1 MTITT
6 FDRASLEEAL
16 LDGLPALVAE
26 VRDGLAE
33 HWPDYAAFLD
43 ADRDAV
49 VKPAALFVHRLLDMS
64 IANLN
69 SPDRTTVDRALD
81 LADETVR
88 RVFEEIGRRQ
98 LQEGN
103 DLTRLLTAFQLGARV
118 AWRHVAA
125 TALQLDF
132 APDNL
137 AALADSVF
145 VFVNQ
150 LSFSAANGYLQE
162 QIDDAI
168 ARERRREELANL
180 LLSGRAG
187 SEAIQTA
194 ASQAAWRIPATAAVV
209 IYRDG
214 EDEPPSTLVARL
226 EPGALP
232 IRRNGVLIGA
242 IVPEPSGPGRR
253 LQLSRDLAGRGAVIG
268 NSVAPEQLPRSLEI
282 ARIAVRLRRTGVLT
296 DDPVFADEHL
306 DALIVWRDE
315 SLVAA
320 LREEMLAPLAGQTV
334 AARER
339 LAETLASWLR
349 HFGDRQA
356 IAHELSIHPQTVRYR
371 MARLRALYGDRLDDP
386 ESRARLFLALEWPGP

>member
-1 MTITT
+1 MTALT
-6 FDRASLEEAL
+6 FDRTRLEQAL
-16 LDGLPALVAE
+16 LDGLPDLVAE
-26 VRDGLAE
+26 VRNGLAE

-43 ADRDAV
+43 ANRDAV

-69 SPDRTTVDRALD
+69 SPDRTTLDR
-81 LADETVR
+81 ADETVR
-88 RVFEEIGRRQ
+88 RVFEQIGRRQ

-125 TALQLDF
+125 TALRLDF

-162 QIDDAI
+162 QIDDAM

-180 LLSGRAG
+180 LLSGRA
-187 SEAIQTA
+187 STDAIQTA
-194 ASQAAWRIPATAAVV
+194 AVQAAWRMPDTAAVV
-209 IYRDG
+209 IYSDTDH
-214 EDEPPSTLVARL
+214 ESASTLVARL

-232 IRRNGVLIGA
+232 IRRNGVVVGA
-242 IVPEPSGPGRR
+242 IVPAPSGPGRR
-253 LQLSRDLAGRGAVIG
+253 LQLSRELAGLGAVIG
-268 NSVAPEQLPRSLEI
+268 NSVAPAQLPRSLEI
-282 ARIAVRLRRTGVLT
+282 ARIAARLRKTGVLT

-320 LREEMLAPLAGQTV
+320 LRDEMLAPLEGETA

-371 MARLRALYGDRLDDP
+371 MARLRALYGERLDDP

>member
-1 MTITT
+1 MTIAT
-6 FDRASLEEAL
+6 FDRAGLERAL
-16 LDGLPALVAE
+16 LDGLPGLLAE
-26 VRDGLAE
+26 VQDRLAE

-43 ADRDAV
+43 TDRDAV
-49 VKPAALFVHRLLDMS
+49 LGPAELFVHRLLDMS
-64 IANLN
+64 LSNLSN
-69 SPDRTTVDRALD
+69 PDQTTLER
-81 LADETVR
+81 ADETVR

-125 TALQLDF
+125 TALRLEF

-162 QIDDAI
+162 QIDDAM

-187 SEAIQTA
+187 TEAIRTA
-194 ASQAAWRIPATAAVV
+194 ASQAAWRIPETAAVV
-209 IYRDG
+209 IYGDDHNATG
-214 EDEPPSTLVARL
+214 TLVPRL

-232 IRRNGVLIGA
+232 IRRNGLVVGA
-242 IVPEPSGPGRR
+242 IIPEPTGPGRR
-253 LQLSRDLAGRGAVIG
+253 LQLTRELTGLGAVVG
-268 NSVAPEQLPRSLEI
+268 NSVALAQLPRSLEI
-282 ARIAVRLRRTGVLT
+282 ARIAVRLRNTGVLT

-315 SLVAA
+315 ALVAA
-320 LREEMLAPLAGQTV
+320 LRDEMLAPLNGETP

-356 IAHELSIHPQTVRYR
+356 IAQELSIHPQTVRYR
-371 MARLRALYGDRLDDP
+371 MARLRTLYGDRLDDP
-386 ESRARLFLALEWPGP
+386 DSRARLFLALEWPGP

>member
-1 MTITT
+1 MTIAT
-6 FDRASLEEAL
+6 FDRAGLEKAL
-16 LDGLPALVAE
+16 LDDLPDLLAE
-26 VRDGLAE
+26 VRDRLVE

-43 ADRDAV
+43 TDRDAV
-49 VKPAALFVHRLLDMS
+49 LGPAELFVHRLLDMS
-64 IANLN
+64 LANLRN
-69 SPDRTTVDRALD
+69 PDQTTFERAD
-81 LADETVR
+81 TPVR
-88 RVFEEIGRRQ
+88 AVFEEIGRTQ
-98 LQEGN
+98 LREGN

-132 APDNL
+132 APDHL

-162 QIDDAI
+162 QIDDAV

-180 LLSGRAG
+180 LLAG
-187 SEAIQTA
+187 SATSEALRIA
-194 ASQAAWRIPATAAVV
+194 ALQAAWRVPETAAVV
-209 IYRDG
+209 IYSGDHHAAT
-214 EDEPPSTLVARL
+214 TLVARL

-232 IRRNGVLIGA
+232 IRRNGLVVGA

-253 LQLSRDLAGRGAVIG
+253 LQLSRELAGMGAVVG
-268 NSVAPEQLPRSLEI
+268 NAVTLAQLPRSLEI
-282 ARIAVRLRRTGVLT
+282 ARIAARLRSTGVLS

-315 SLVAA
+315 ALVAA
-320 LREEMLAPLAGQTV
+320 LRDEMLAPLAGETD

-371 MARLRALYGDRLDDP
+371 MARLRTLYGDRLEDP
-386 ESRARLFLALEWPGP
+386 DSRARLFLALEWPGP

>member
-1 MTITT
+1 MTALT
-6 FDRASLEEAL
+6 FDRTRLEQAL
-16 LDGLPALVAE
+16 LDGLPDLVAE
-26 VRDGLAE
+26 VRNGLAE

-43 ADRDAV
+43 ANRDAV

-64 IANLN
+64 ITNLN
-69 SPDRTTVDRALD
+69 SPDRTTLDR
-81 LADETVR
+81 ADETVR
-88 RVFEEIGRRQ
+88 RVFEQIGRRQ

-125 TALQLDF
+125 TALRLNF

-162 QIDDAI
+162 QIDDAM

-180 LLSGRAG
+180 LLSSRA
-187 SEAIQTA
+187 STEAIRTA
-194 ASQAAWRIPATAAVV
+194 ALQAAWRIPETAAVI
-209 IYRDG
+209 IYSDTDH
-214 EDEPPSTLVARL
+214 ESASTLVARL

-232 IRRNGVLIGA
+232 IRRNGVVVGA
-242 IVPEPSGPGRR
+242 IVPAPSGPGRR
-253 LQLSRDLAGRGAVIG
+253 LQLSRELAGLGAVVG
-268 NSVAPEQLPRSLEI
+268 NSVAPAQLPRSLEI
-282 ARIAVRLRRTGVLT
+282 ARIAARLRKTGVLT

-320 LREEMLAPLAGQTV
+320 LRDEMLAPLGDETA

-371 MARLRALYGDRLDDP
+371 MARLRALYGERLDDP

>member
-1 MTITT
+1 MTVAT
-6 FDRASLEEAL
+6 FDRARLEEAL
-16 LDGLPALVAE
+16 LEGLPALLSE
-26 VRDGLAE
+26 VRDRLAE

-43 ADRDAV
+43 SDRDAV

-64 IANLN
+64 LADL
-69 SPDRTTVDRALD
+69 SQPDGPMLD
-81 LADETVR
+81 PADETIR
-88 RVFEEIGRRQ
+88 LVFEQIGRRQ

-118 AWRHVAA
+118 AWRHVAS
-125 TALQLDF
+125 TALRLDF

-162 QIDDAI
+162 QIDDAM
-168 ARERRREELANL
+168 ARERRREDLANL

-187 SEAIQTA
+187 MEAVRTSA
-194 ASQAAWRIPATAAVV
+194 LQAAWRIPETAAVV
-209 IYRDG
+209 IFSDG
-214 EDEPPSTLVARL
+214 EHELSRTLVGRL

-232 IRRNGVLIGA
+232 IRRNGVVVGA

-253 LQLSRDLAGRGAVIG
+253 LQLSRELAGMGAVVG
-268 NSVAPEQLPRSLEI
+268 NPVPLAELPRSLEI
-282 ARIAVRLRRTGVLT
+282 ARIAARLRKTGVLAG
-296 DDPVFADEHL
+296 DPVYADEHL

-320 LREEMLAPLAGQTV
+320 LRQEMLAPLQGQTE
-334 AARER
+334 AARDR

-356 IAHELSIHPQTVRYR
+356 IAEELRIHPQTVRYR

-386 ESRARLFLALEWPGP
+386 ESRARLFLALEWPAP

>member
-1 MTITT
+1 MTIAT
-6 FDRASLEEAL
+6 FDRAGLEKAL
-16 LDGLPALVAE
+16 LDDLPDLLDE
-26 VRDGLAE
+26 VRDRLVE

-43 ADRDAV
+43 TERDAV
-49 VKPAALFVHRLLDMS
+49 LGPAELFVHRLLDMS
-64 IANLN
+64 LANLRD
-69 SPDRTTVDRALD
+69 PEQTPFDRAD
-81 LADETVR
+81 AAVR
-88 RVFEEIGRRQ
+88 AVFEEIGRTQ
-98 LQEGN
+98 LREGN

-125 TALQLDF
+125 TALRLDF
-132 APDNL
+132 APDHL

-162 QIDDAI
+162 QIDDAV

-180 LLSGRAG
+180 LLAG
-187 SEAIQTA
+187 SATSEAIRIA
-194 ASQAAWRIPATAAVV
+194 AAQAAWRIPDTAAVV
-209 IYRDG
+209 IYSGDHHAAT
-214 EDEPPSTLVARL
+214 TLVGRL

-232 IRRNGVLIGA
+232 IRRNGLVVGA

-253 LQLSRDLAGRGAVIG
+253 LQLSRELAGMGAVVG
-268 NSVAPEQLPRSLEI
+268 NAVTLAQLPRSLEI
-282 ARIAVRLRRTGVLT
+282 ARIAVRLRSTGVLS

-315 SLVAA
+315 ALVAA
-320 LREEMLAPLAGQTV
+320 LRAEMLAPLEGETD

-371 MARLRALYGDRLDDP
+371 MARLRTLYGDRLDDP
-386 ESRARLFLALEWPGP
+386 DSRARLFLALEWPGP

>member
-1 MTITT
+1 MSVEP
-6 FDRASLEEAL
+6 FERGRLEEAL
-16 LDGLPALVAE
+16 LKGLPDLLAE
-26 VRDGLAE
+26 VRDRLVE

-43 ADRDAV
+43 TDRDAV
-49 VKPAALFVHRLLDMS
+49 LGPAELFVHRLLDMS

-69 SPDRTTVDRALD
+69 SPDETTFDRG
-81 LADETVR
+81 DETVR

-125 TALQLDF
+125 TALRLDF
-132 APDNL
+132 APVHL

-162 QIDDAI
+162 QIDDAM

-180 LLSGRAG
+180 LLSGRA
-187 SEAIQTA
+187 STEAIRTA
-194 ASQAAWRIPATAAVV
+194 AQQAAWRIPETAAVV
-209 IYRDG
+209 IYSDG
-214 EDEPPSTLVARL
+214 DQLPSGTLIPRL

-232 IRRNGVLIGA
+232 IRRNGVVVGA
-242 IVPEPSGPGRR
+242 IVPEPAGPGRR
-253 LQLSRDLAGRGAVIG
+253 LQLGRELAGMAAVVG
-268 NSVAPEQLPRSLEI
+268 NSVAVAQLPRSLEI
-282 ARIAVRLRRTGVLT
+282 ARIAVRLRRTGVLS

-315 SLVAA
+315 ALVAA
-320 LREEMLAPLAGQTV
+320 LRDEMLAPLEGETA

-356 IAHELSIHPQTVRYR
+356 IANELSIHPQTVRYR
-371 MARLRALYGDRLDDP
+371 MSRLKALYGERLDDP

>member
-1 MTITT
+1 MTVAT
-6 FDRASLEEAL
+6 FDRARLEEAL
-16 LDGLPALVAE
+16 LAGLPGLLSE
-26 VRDGLAE
+26 VRDRLAE

-43 ADRDAV
+43 SDRDAV

-64 IANLN
+64 LADL
-69 SPDRTTVDRALD
+69 SQPDGPMLD
-81 LADETVR
+81 HADETIR
-88 RVFEEIGRRQ
+88 LVFEQIGRRQ

-118 AWRHVAA
+118 AWRHVAS
-125 TALQLDF
+125 TALRLDF

-162 QIDDAI
+162 QIDDAM

-187 SEAIQTA
+187 IEAIRTS
-194 ASQAAWRIPATAAVV
+194 ASQAAWRIPEAAAVV
-209 IYRDG
+209 IFGDG
-214 EDEPPSTLVARL
+214 EHELSRTLVGRL

-232 IRRNGVLIGA
+232 IRRNGVVVGA

-253 LQLSRDLAGRGAVIG
+253 LQLSRELAGLAAVVG
-268 NSVAPEQLPRSLEI
+268 NSVPLAELPRSLEI
-282 ARIAVRLRRTGVLT
+282 ARIAARLRKTGVLAG
-296 DDPVFADEHL
+296 DPVYADEHL

-320 LREEMLAPLAGQTV
+320 LRQEMLAPLAGQTE
-334 AARER
+334 AARDR

-356 IAHELSIHPQTVRYR
+356 IAEELRIHPQTVRYR

-386 ESRARLFLALEWPGP
+386 ESRARLFLALEWPAP

>member
-1 MTITT
+1 MTIAT
-6 FDRASLEEAL
+6 FDRARLEDAL

-26 VRDGLAE
+26 VRDRLAE

-43 ADRDAV
+43 TDRDAV
-49 VKPAALFVHRLLDMS
+49 VKPAELFVHRLLDMS
-64 IANLN
+64 IANLIN
-69 SPDRTTVDRALD
+69 PEQTTLDRG
-81 LADETVR
+81 DETVR

-125 TALQLDF
+125 TALRLDF

-162 QIDDAI
+162 QIEDAM
-168 ARERRREELANL
+168 ARERRREDLANL

-187 SEAIQTA
+187 TEAIRTA
-194 ASQAAWRIPATAAVV
+194 AQQAAWRIPETAAVV
-209 IYRDG
+209 IYSDG
-214 EDEPPSTLVARL
+214 DQEPAGALVARL

-232 IRRNGVLIGA
+232 IRRNAVVVGA
-242 IVPEPSGPGRR
+242 IIPEPSGPGRR
-253 LQLSRDLAGRGAVIG
+253 LQLSRELAGMGAVVG
-268 NSVAPEQLPRSLEI
+268 NSVALAQLPRSLEI
-282 ARIAVRLRRTGVLT
+282 ARIAVRLRNTGVLT

-315 SLVAA
+315 ALVAA
-320 LREEMLAPLAGQTV
+320 LREEMLAPLAGETE

-339 LAETLASWLR
+339 LAETLASWLK

>member
-1 MTITT
+1 MTIAT
-6 FDRASLEEAL
+6 FDRASLEAAL
-16 LDGLPALVAE
+16 LKGLPDLLAE
-26 VRDGLAE
+26 VRDRLSE

-43 ADRDAV
+43 TDRDAV
-49 VKPAALFVHRLLDMS
+49 LGPAELFVHRLIDMS
-64 IANLN
+64 IANLE
-69 SPDRTTVDRALD
+69 SPEQTTLD
-81 LADETVR
+81 HADGTVR

-125 TALQLDF
+125 TALRLEF

-162 QIDDAI
+162 QIDDAM

-180 LLSGRAG
+180 LLSGRA
-187 SEAIQTA
+187 SIEAIRA
-194 ASQAAWRIPATAAVV
+194 AALQASWRIPETAAVV
-209 IYRDG
+209 VYGGDHHAAG
-214 EDEPPSTLVARL
+214 TLVARL

-232 IRRNGVLIGA
+232 IRRDGLVVGA
-242 IVPEPSGPGRR
+242 IVPEPAGPGRR
-253 LQLSRDLAGRGAVIG
+253 LQLSRELAGMGAVVG
-268 NSVAPEQLPRSLEI
+268 NSVALAQLPRSLEI
-282 ARIAVRLRRTGVLT
+282 ARIAVRLRNTGILS

-320 LREEMLAPLAGQTV
+320 LRDEMLAPLQGETT

-371 MARLRALYGDRLDDP
+371 MARLRTLYGDRLDDP
-386 ESRARLFLALEWPGP
+386 DSRARLFLALEWPGP